1 MNMKRI
7 KKNYDIENDERIIK
21 NREDFIKLHKLLC
34 RYNQSEKYADV
45 MKREKDTSSKR
56 LLVLYKEN
64 FLEDILRTLQEENR
78 MFGKSMSVENPYVG
92 DLCVAL
98 ARLRTQK

>member
-1 MNMKRI
+1 MKHI
-7 KKNYDIENDERIIK
+7 KKNYVIGNGERIIK
-21 NREDFIKLHKLLC
+21 NRDDIIKLQKLLS
-34 RYNQSEKYADV
+34 RYNQSQKYADV
-45 MKREKDTSSKR
+45 MKHEKDASLKH
-56 LLVLYKEN
+56 LLTLYKEN
-64 FLEDILRTLQEENR
+64 FLGDILRTLQEENR